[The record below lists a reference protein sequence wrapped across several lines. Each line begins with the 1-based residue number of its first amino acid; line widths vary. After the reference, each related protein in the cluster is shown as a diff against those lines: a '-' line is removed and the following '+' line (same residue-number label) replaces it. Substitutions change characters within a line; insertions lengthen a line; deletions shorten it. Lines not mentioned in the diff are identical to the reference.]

1 MALSANTVWEIRTGG
16 ADTNGGGFVTGASG
30 VDYSQQN
37 SAQYALT
44 NVTTAAANAI
54 LLSASAA
61 ADMIGNILYIAS
73 GTNFT
78 VGFYQVTAVSVG
90 VSITVD
96 RNCTTAAGALGVV
109 NVGGAL
115 ATPGQFAANMITVG
129 VDGMN
134 AWMKAG
140 TYTLT
145 GTTVNISG
153 GPVDA
158 SAATITGIRF
168 QLEGYS
174 ATRGDRAGRPE
185 LNAGTQTTLT
195 LWKIGATDRQRFVHL
210 AANGNSKTG
219 VNGFSISNP
228 RGVIF
233 DCLVSNCDQAGT
245 TGFTI
250 ITGTS
255 TNVIKCKASACLVGF
270 TTAGAV
276 GTYIDCW
283 ADGCGTG
290 FSIATTTGV
299 ISCLASDSTGKGFV
313 FSGIGYAYNC
323 TADGNA
329 GDGFDLSGGTT
340 GVFLASCVSSN
351 NGGYGYNT
359 VVQNSLE
366 ACASYNNTS
375 GRANTACIDEGSI
388 VLSADPWVNG
398 AGDDYRPN
406 NTAGGGAA
414 IRGLASGI
422 AGQTNARDVGAVQHT
437 ETAAVAANPL
447 AGFVL

>member
-16 ADTNGGGFVTGASG
+16 SDTNGGGFVTGASG

-61 ADMIGNILYIAS
+61 ADMVGNILYIAS

-96 RNCTTAAGALGVV
+96 RTCTSAAGALGVV

-115 ATPGQFAANMITVG
+115 ATPGQLAANLITVG
-129 VDGMN
+129 IDGMN
-134 AWMKAG
+134 AWMKVG

-145 GTTVNISG
+145 GATPNVSG

-174 ATRGDRAGRPE
+174 VTRGDRAGRPE
-185 LNAGTQTTLT
+185 LNAGTQTSLT

-219 VNGFSISNP
+219 VNGFSANAT
-228 RGVIF
+228 RGGVF
-233 DCLVSNCDQAGT
+233 DCLASNCDQTGT
-245 TGFTI
+245 TGFALVGI
-250 ITGTS
+250 S
-255 TNVIKCKASACLVGF
+255 MLAKCKASACLIGF
-270 TTAGAV
+270 TVSAGAPV
-276 GTYIDCW
+276 DCW

-290 FSIATTTGV
+290 FSTSIPGV
-299 ISCLASDSTGKGFV
+299 SFTSCLASDSTGKGFLSTNV
-313 FSGIGYAYNC
+313 AGAYFYNC

-329 GDGFDLSGGTT
+329 GDGFDMAAGSGYA
-340 GVFLASCVSSN
+340 VACVSAN
-351 NGGYGYNT
+351 NGGYGFNT
-359 VVQNSLE
+359 ATQVILE
-366 ACASYNNTS
+366 NCASYNNTS
-375 GRANTACIDEGSI
+375 GRVNAAVLDEGSI

-398 AGDDYRPN
+398 ASDDYRPN

-414 IRGLASGI
+414 IRGVASGI
-422 AGQTNARDVGAVQHT
+422 AGQTNNRDVGAVQHSDPSSS
-437 ETAAVAANPL
+437 VAANPL
-447 AGFVL
+447 AGFVT